1 MEIDLTQLEAHTP
14 MMQQYLR
21 IKLEH
26 PEELLFYRMGDFY
39 ELFYD
44 DAILASE
51 ILGIT
56 LTARGKSAGEPI
68 PMCGVPYHSADSYL
82 SKLIRANK
90 SVAICEQ
97 LSEPGSTKGPVER
110 GVKKIVT
117 PGTLTDDS
125 LIEPDQMSSF
135 AAISMNDS
143 GCVIASLDLT
153 KSYIEIENV
162 DDPKQLSSLVA
173 QKKPRELITSDKN
186 TASYDINLE
195 PKYFDLGSTK
205 DFLVTLK
212 NHFAEHYDFESRL
225 LENDCEIRSIATA
238 LGYAKKTQ
246 CQDLTYINEIRK
258 VEKEDFVK
266 IDSHSRKS
274 LEIDIRTNGETDHT
288 LFALF
293 NTTCTPM
300 GSRSL
305 KKWLHQ
311 PLRKANTIK
320 DRHDWIDYCLKEQL
334 ETTIRDELQP
344 IGDLERISTRLN
356 LGSANPRD
364 LEKLKVGLRQVP
376 KIKRATAN
384 LDCSLQSALSKN
396 LTQFDQLVELI
407 EEAIAESPPVAIRD
421 GGFIAEG
428 YNAELDELRKLSNQG
443 KDWLLELE
451 TEEKIRTGMTNL
463 KVGYNRVHGYYIEIS
478 KASLG
483 EVPDEYVRRQTL
495 KNAERFISPKLK
507 EYEEK
512 VLSSQSKAVALEK
525 QLFSDVLKRVTIH
538 SQKIRETIDVISSI
552 DVLSTLSERA
562 KVLGLSK
569 PEIVEN
575 EGIEIRGGWHPVVK
589 ESTKSSFIANDVL
602 LDKDTKML
610 VVTGPNMGGKSTF
623 MRQTALIT
631 LLATIG
637 SFVPAESARI
647 GPTDQIFTR
656 IGASDDLSKGQ
667 STFMVEMMETAEIL
681 KNSTSKSLVLMDEIG
696 RGTSTYDGIAI
707 AWAAATHLA
716 EINKAN
722 TLFATH
728 YLELT
733 ELSKRISRIKNVHM
747 KAMEY
752 QNEIVFLYEVH
763 KGPANQSYGVQ
774 VAKLAGVPDSVIE
787 SATERL
793 NTLEIPNKNN
803 TQADLFSPPK
813 NEVEKPDA
821 LTEKLKKIDLDEIS
835 PREALSLLYELK
847 KSN

>member
-1 MEIDLTQLEAHTP
+1 MNISEKIFSLRKKLHDHNYRYYVLDDPLISDYDFDMMLKELE
-14 MMQQYLR
+14 
-21 IKLEH
+21 K
-26 PEELLFYRMGDFY
+26 
-39 ELFYD
+39 
-44 DAILASE
+44 
-51 ILGIT
+51 
-56 LTARGKSAGEPI
+56 
-68 PMCGVPYHSADSYL
+68 
-82 SKLIRANK
+82 
-90 SVAICEQ
+90 
-97 LSEPGSTKGPVER
+97 PVEAMNHFR
-110 GVKKIVT
+110 
-117 PGTLTDDS
+117 
-125 LIEPDQMSSF
+125 Q
-135 AAISMNDS
+135 AIS
-143 GCVIASLDLT
+143 LDPDNANAHYGLA
-153 KSYIEIENV
+153 
-162 DDPKQLSSLVA
+162 QL
-173 QKKPRELITSDKN
+173 
-186 TASYDINLE
+186 
-195 PKYFDLGSTK
+195 
-205 DFLVTLK
+205 
-212 NHFAEHYDFESRL
+212 L
-225 LENDCEIRSIATA
+225 L
-238 LGYAKKTQ
+238 
-246 CQDLTYINEIRK
+246 
-258 VEKEDFVK
+258 
-266 IDSHSRKS
+266 
-274 LEIDIRTNGETDHT
+274 
-288 LFALF
+288 
-293 NTTCTPM
+293 
-300 GSRSL
+300 
-305 KKWLHQ
+305 
-311 PLRKANTIK
+311 
-320 DRHDWIDYCLKEQL
+320 
-334 ETTIRDELQP
+334 
-344 IGDLERISTRLN
+344 
-356 LGSANPRD
+356 
-364 LEKLKVGLRQVP
+364 
-376 KIKRATAN
+376 
-384 LDCSLQSALSKN
+384 
-396 LTQFDQLVELI
+396 
-407 EEAIAESPPVAIRD
+407 
-421 GGFIAEG
+421 AEG
-428 YNAELDELRKLSNQG
+428 SVVEATD
-443 KDWLLELE
+443 LLN
-451 TEEKIRTGMTNL
+451 TF
-463 KVGYNRVHGYYIEIS
+463 S
-478 KASLG
+478 
-483 EVPDEYVRRQTL
+483 
-495 KNAERFISPKLK
+495 KLK

-647 GPTDQIFTR
+647 GPIDQIFTR

-733 ELSKRISRIKNVHM
+733 ELSKRISKIKNVHM

>member
-1 MEIDLTQLEAHTP
+1 MKIDITQLQAHTP

-21 IKLEH
+21 IKAEH
-26 PEELLFYRMGDFY
+26 PEDLLFYRMGDFY

-44 DAILASE
+44 DAILAAE

-56 LTARGKSAGEPI
+56 LTARGKSAGKSI
-68 PMCGVPYHSADSYL
+68 PMCGVPYHSADGYL

-97 LSEPGSTKGPVER
+97 LSEAGSAKGPVER
-110 GVKKIVT
+110 GVKKIIT

-125 LIEPDQMSSF
+125 LIEPDQLSSF
-135 AAISMNDS
+135 AAISLNNS

-153 KSYIEIENV
+153 KSYIEVETV
-162 DDPKQLSSLVA
+162 DDSEQLSSLLA
-173 QKKPRELITSDKN
+173 QKTPRELITSDK
-186 TASYDINLE
+186 TRTSYDFNLE
-195 PKYFDLGSTK
+195 PKYFDVGDSK
-205 DFLVTLK
+205 DLLLILK
-212 NHFAEHYDFESRL
+212 DHFTEHYDFETKAF
-225 LENDCEIRSIATA
+225 EKDCELRTVATA

-258 VEKEDFVK
+258 VEKETFVK

-288 LFALF
+288 LFSLF

-305 KKWLHQ
+305 RKWLHQ
-311 PLRKANTIK
+311 PLRKAAIIK
-320 DRHDWIDYCLKEQL
+320 ERHNWIDYCLEEQL
-334 ETTIRDELQP
+334 ETTIRNELKP

-364 LEKLKVGLRQVP
+364 LEKLKIGLRQVP
-376 KIKRATAN
+376 KIRRATSN
-384 LDCSLQSALSKN
+384 LDCSQQKALLRE

-407 EEAIAESPPVAIRD
+407 DKAIEESPPVSLRD

-428 YNAELDELRKLSNQG
+428 FSGELDELRKLSNQG
-443 KDWLLELE
+443 KDWLLDLE
-451 TEEKIRTGMTNL
+451 AEEKARTGMTNL

-483 EVPDEYVRRQTL
+483 EVPGEYVRRQTL

-512 VLSSQSKAVALEK
+512 VLSSQSKAIALEK
-525 QLFSDVLKRVTIH
+525 QLFNDVLNKVSVH
-538 SQKIRETIDVISSI
+538 SQKIRETIDAITSI
-552 DVLSTLSERA
+552 DVLSTLAERA

-569 PEIVEN
+569 PEMVEN
-575 EGIEIRGGWHPVVK
+575 EGIDIRGGWHPVVK

-602 LDKDTKML
+602 LDKDTRML
-610 VVTGPNMGGKSTF
+610 IVTGPNMGGKSTF
-623 MRQTALIT
+623 MRQTALIS
-631 LLATIG
+631 LLATAG

-647 GPTDQIFTR
+647 GTIDQIFTR

-667 STFMVEMMETAEIL
+667 STFMVEMTETAEIL

-696 RGTSTYDGIAI
+696 RGTSTYDGMAI

-716 EINKAN
+716 EVNKSN

-733 ELSKRISRIKNVHM
+733 ELSESISEVENVHM

-752 QNEIVFLYEVH
+752 QNEIVFLYEVDE
-763 KGPANQSYGVQ
+763 GPASQSYGVQ
-774 VAKLAGVPDSVIE
+774 VAKLAGVPDSVIK

-793 NTLEIPNKNN
+793 NTLEIN
-803 TQADLFSPPK
+803 TKISMQADLFTQPK
-813 NEVEKPDA
+813 NEINE
-821 LTEKLKKIDLDEIS
+821 TENLAAKLKSIDLDAIS
-835 PREALSLLYELK
+835 PREALSILYELK